1 MDSFLKRRYF
11 ECLLIILYLIV
22 GFVPYFNA
30 IDKIAPQYL
39 FLSIVNSLAAI
50 YILFT
55 SKKVSFKYA
64 SYVIASLFGLVI
76 WSFISL
82 THAINKAE
90 VLIET
95 SRVII
100 FLFAFVNLYVLLN
113 RNQSLLKYIPFFV
126 SIILLIEVSLVYE
139 RFIERFTYGA
149 SYSRDMGLRAFS
161 GNINI
166 TAFSFLLKLP
176 FLLYSISRLKLK
188 FILSFLILTLYVFC
202 LFLLGSRGANL
213 MLLVVFAL
221 LFILHFVFKHKFI
234 EEKKYFIFLLISIT
248 VAGIINSQLFKN
260 NSSISVIE
268 RSTNLNTSSTQQRL
282 RFYSSAVNSI
292 SQNPILGVGIGN
304 WKLHATEYDKPFM
317 QDYTVP
323 YHAHNDYLQ
332 IFAELGLPGFIF
344 YFGIYL
350 WLFFLIYNAIK
361 SKEFNNNNKHSN
373 LILLCFISLTVYLAD
388 SFLNFPFTR
397 PLMQIQNLFFWAVIL
412 VVIGQSSSIK
422 NIFSITINQTK
433 AYQKTLPLLFI
444 ICGLSFSTFIS
455 QRVFKS
461 FRDQQF
467 LTAAASGS
475 YTNYSREY
483 VESLESDLPS
493 ITATTIPIETMK
505 ANLIYSIKDEK
516 PDDTLHYMIAEG
528 KKQNPFLPFNELTK
542 SVLFIRQEK
551 PDSAYVYAKK
561 AFYEIPNHEI
571 HFELLMDI
579 AEAYKD
585 SLEVDK
591 AFNSIKNKDLRNSFY
606 EKYLKA
612 SLNIKNNIGLTENDI
627 LDKYSSK
634 NPGVNLSKIFRTI
647 FKVGKKN
654 VEEGYYESLKANDF
668 FKENKF
674 KEAADS
680 FEKAYSFNP
689 QEVSYYENA
698 ANSYMQ
704 AGNDKKAIEILKE
717 VISKLNPKTGKA
729 EYLLGIIYIGMK
741 ENQTGCEYLYKSKN
755 KGFNVDKFM
764 FSKFCNTENIE

>member
-22 GFVPYFNA
+22 GFVPYFDA

-39 FLSIVNSLAAI
+39 YLSIVNSLAAI

-55 SKKVSFKYA
+55 SKKVVFKYA

-82 THAINKAE
+82 IHAINQAE

-100 FLFAFVNLYVLLN
+100 FLFAFVNLYLLIN
-113 RNQSLLKYIPFFV
+113 RNQSLLKYVPYLISFIV
-126 SIILLIEVSLVYE
+126 LIEISLVYE
-139 RFIERFTYGA
+139 RFIERFTFG

-166 TAFSFLLKLP
+166 TAFSILLKLP
-176 FLLYSISRLKLK
+176 FLLYTISRLKLK
-188 FILSFLILTLYVFC
+188 FILSFLILTSYVFC

-213 MLLVVFAL
+213 MFVVVVVL
-221 LFILHFVFKHKFI
+221 LFILYFIFKHKFI
-234 EEKKYFIFLLISIT
+234 KEKKYLIFLLIST
-248 VAGIINSQLFKN
+248 AVAGTINSQLFKN
-260 NSSISVIE
+260 NSSLSVIE
-268 RSTNLNTSSTQQRL
+268 RSTNLDTSSTQQRL
-282 RFYSSAVNSI
+282 RFYSDALESI
-292 SQNPILGVGIGN
+292 NKFPVLGVGIGN
-304 WKLHATEYDKPFM
+304 WKLHATEYDKPYM

-323 YHAHNDYLQ
+323 YHVHNDFLE

-344 YFGIYL
+344 YFGIFL
-350 WLFFLIYNAIK
+350 WLFFLIFNSVK
-361 SKEFNNNNKHSN
+361 SKEFESKTLSY
-373 LILLCFISLTVYLAD
+373 LILICFISLTVYLAD

-412 VVIGQSSSIK
+412 VIIGQNYTFK
-422 NIFSITINQTK
+422 NIFSIQFNQEK
-433 AYQKTLPLLFI
+433 VYQKIILLVLI
-444 ICGLSFSTFIS
+444 SSGLYFSTFIS
-455 QRVFKS
+455 QKVFKS

-467 LTAAASGS
+467 LTAASTGS

-483 VESLESDLPS
+483 VESLESNIPS
-493 ITATTIPIETMK
+493 ITATTIPIETLK
-505 ANLIYSIKDEK
+505 VNLIYNLTDEN
-516 PDDTLHYMIAEG
+516 PGDTLHYMIAKG
-528 KKQNPFLPFNELTK
+528 KSQNPFLPFNELAK
-542 SVLFIRQEK
+542 SVLFIKQQK

-561 AFYEIPNHEI
+561 AFYEIPNHQV

-591 AFNSIKNKDLRNSFY
+591 AFNTIKNKDLRNSFY
-606 EKYLKA
+606 EKYLQV
-612 SLNIKNNIGLTENDI
+612 SVNIKNNMALTENDI
-627 LDKYSSK
+627 LEKYNSK
-634 NPGVNLSKIFRTI
+634 NPNNDLGKIYNTI

-654 VEEGYYESLKANDF
+654 VEDGYLESLKANDF
-668 FKENKF
+668 FKDNKF
-674 KEAADS
+674 KEAAES
-680 FEKAYSFNP
+680 FEKAYSYNS

-698 ANSYMQ
+698 ANSHMQ

-717 VISKLNPKTGKA
+717 VITKLNPKTGKA

-741 ENQTGCEYLYKSKN
+741 ENQIGCEYLYKSKN
-755 KGFNVDKFM
+755 KGFNVDQFI
-764 FSKFCNTENIE
+764 FSKFCNTENKQ